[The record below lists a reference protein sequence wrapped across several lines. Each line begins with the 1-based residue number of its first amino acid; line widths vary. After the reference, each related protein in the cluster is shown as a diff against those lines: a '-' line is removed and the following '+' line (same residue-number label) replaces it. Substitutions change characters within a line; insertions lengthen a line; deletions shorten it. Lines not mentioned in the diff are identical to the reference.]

1 MYASA
6 VCFTG
11 NSLFAA
17 GKLEQHGK
25 AAQASPQRCEVAF
38 AGRMSETALDV
49 FSAAA
54 AAASVAFCSCSC
66 AERHPLSTLDAHQ
79 PSGCGGGPLIKWSH
93 QKAAACAG
101 RAAGPG
107 VVGAQMLTRL
117 LAAVHSPSLGMRW
130 LARCHQALSCWQ
142 SSVTCWPGSCVCM
155 HAYAMGISRQQ
166 VNSEKQ
172 VRGNG
177 CSPSLVQASW

>member
-117 LAAVHSPSLGMRW
+117 LAAVHSPRW
-130 LARCHQALSCWQ
+130 ACAGLHAVTRPYHAGRVLSHAGREAASACMPMPWA
-142 SSVTCWPGSCVCM
+142 SAGSKSTLR
-155 HAYAMGISRQQ
+155 SR
-166 VNSEKQ
+166 
-172 VRGNG
+172 
-177 CSPSLVQASW
+177 